1 VMGAPR
7 NWTFHSA
14 MVNGRDASVTPVELD
29 GGDVNGV
36 VINFTDR
43 PSELSG
49 QVQMESGQ
57 LDAVTV
63 LVFPAEQA
71 AWTGYGSTARRFSG
85 VRADKDG
92 RFRIMNLPAGNYFLA
107 AIPDKLASNWQDP
120 KFLETLANVATR
132 VTVRDADKISQN
144 LKVIR

>member
-1 VMGAPR
+1 
-7 NWTFHSA
+7 

-49 QVQMESGQ
+49 QVQMESGKPE
-57 LDAVTV
+57 AVTV
-63 LVFPAEQA
+63 LVFPAEQN
-71 AWTGYGSTARRFSG
+71 AWTGYGSTARRFSS
-85 VRADKDG
+85 VRADSEGK
-92 RFRIMNLPAGNYFLA
+92 FRIMNLPAGNYLMA
-107 AIPDKLASNWQDP
+107 AIHDKLASNWQDP
-120 KFLETLANVATR
+120 KFLEALASEATR
-132 VTVRDADKISQN
+132 VTVRDADKMSQT